1 MLSFTN
7 FFKLIGLIPS
17 FTIFQ
22 FGGGSGSSTTTPT
35 LTPEQADLLK
45 TQTEAYKNTF
55 LPSYQKATGGAQNVY
70 EGSTP
75 YLNQAAIRGFNQS
88 TTTADQLNQPS
99 LNALG
104 TSSKTLASIIS
115 PDYIKNQIAGY
126 LQPVQE
132 QNREA
137 NNALFAQYGGSGQLG
152 SSRAALA
159 ESSLGGLNAARLQ
172 AAGTNAISNITG
184 QQIGAASTLG
194 NMGFQGIG
202 TSLGASQAA
211 IGYANA
217 PTDLYSKYASILYG
231 TPQSATPNFTGTVG
245 STTSGSGTN
254 FILGT
259 GK

>member
-1 MLSFTN
+1 
-7 FFKLIGLIPS
+7 
-17 FTIFQ
+17 
-22 FGGGSGSSTTTPT
+22 
-35 LTPEQADLLK
+35 LTPEQTDLLK

-55 LPSYQKATGGAQNVY
+55 LPSYQKATGGAENIYQ
-70 EGSTP
+70 GSQP
-75 YLNQAAIRGFNQS
+75 YLNQAALRGFNQS

-104 TSSKTLASIIS
+104 TSSKTLENIIS

-137 NNALFAQYGGSGQLG
+137 NNSLFAQYGGAGQLG
-152 SSRAALA
+152 SARSALA

-194 NMGFQGIG
+194 NMGFQGLG
-202 TSLGASQAA
+202 TALANTQA
-211 IGYANA
+211 GVGFANA

-231 TPQSATPNFTGTVG
+231 TPQSATPNFANTQG
-245 STTSGSGTN
+245 STSQGGSASNSFRYG
-254 FILGT
+254 F
-259 GK
+259 

>member
-1 MLSFTN
+1 MGDWVSV
-7 FFKLIGLIPS
+7 
-17 FTIFQ
+17 
-22 FGGGSGSSTTTPT
+22 GGGSSSSSGQSATQVQ
-35 LTPEQADLLK
+35 LTPEQQSLLAA
-45 TQTEAYKNTF
+45 QTDAFKNTF
-55 LPSYQKATGGAQNVY
+55 LPSYQKATGGAQSVY
-70 EGSTP
+70 DLSTP
-75 YLNQAAIRGFNQS
+75 YLKQAALRGFNQS

-104 TSSKTLASIIS
+104 TSSKTLENIIS

-137 NNALFAQYGGSGQLG
+137 NNSLFAQYGGAGQLG
-152 SSRAALA
+152 SSRSALA

-194 NMGFQGIG
+194 QMGFQGIG
-202 TSLGASQAA
+202 TSQGASQAA

-231 TPQSATPNFTGTVG
+231 TPQSATPNFTGTQG
-245 STTSGSGTN
+245 STSQGGSASNSFKYG
-254 FILGT
+254 F
-259 GK
+259 